1 MLTKKIRSTTNHR
14 SQGFLCWK
22 KQGYTE
28 QREISD
34 FLSIGRADTNQLI
47 LEDPFASRHHARIEY
62 KKDKGF
68 FILKDMNSKNGLL
81 LNGNRIYQ
89 AVLSDKDVIKVGETV
104 FLFSFERYN
113 NKWQL
118 TTQSTNEIW
127 NDQLARIPYLS
138 QNNYPVLLQGAS
150 GTGKEI
156 MARLIHKH
164 SPRNQSPMVTIN
176 CGALTESL
184 VESELFGHTKGSY
197 TGAVSHRQGAFLSAN
212 GGTLFL
218 DEVGELPLTLQP
230 KLLRAIEY
238 QEIKPVG
245 SDKTFKTDVR
255 IVAATH
261 QDLTEKIQKKQFRE
275 DLYYRLNVISIKIP
289 NLRDRMEDFDNF
301 LEMFSV
307 KYGVS
312 FSKTAIEYFKKYP
325 WPGNIRELKNTVAR
339 AKALFTTQVIDRER
353 AKLLLDNGE
362 DIMKKDQSTQ
372 EPLTLKE
379 IERNVIINL
388 LKKYDGH
395 QSKVAKELDIP
406 RSSLSDRLGK
416 LRINPKMFKPA
427 KTKST
432 RPVQWK

>member
-1 MLTKKIRSTTNHR
+1 MLTKKIRSPINHR

-34 FLSIGRADTNQLI
+34 FLSIGRGETNQLI
-47 LEDPFASRHHARIEY
+47 LQDPFVSRHHARIEY
-62 KKDKGF
+62 KKEKGF
-68 FILKDMNSKNGLL
+68 FILKDMNSKNGLF

-89 AVLSDKDVIKVGETV
+89 AVLSDKDAIKIGETV
-104 FLFSFERYN
+104 FFFSFERYN
-113 NKWQL
+113 NTWQL
-118 TTQSTNEIW
+118 TTQSANETW
-127 NDQLARIPYLS
+127 NDQLARIPHLS
-138 QNNYPVLLQGAS
+138 QNDYPVLLQGAS

-164 SPRNQSPMVTIN
+164 SPRNQSPIVTIN

-197 TGAVSHRQGAFLSAN
+197 TGALNNRQGAFLSAN

-238 QEIKPVG
+238 QEVKPVG
-245 SDKTFKTDVR
+245 SDKTLKTDVR
-255 IVAATH
+255 VIAATH
-261 QDLTEKIQKKQFRE
+261 QDLTEKIRKHQFRE

-312 FSKTAIEYFKKYP
+312 FSKTAIEYFKQYP
-325 WPGNIRELKNTVAR
+325 WPGNIRELKNTVLR
-339 AKALFTTQVIDRER
+339 AKALFATQAVDREKAR
-353 AKLLLDNGE
+353 LLLDNGE
-362 DIMKKDQSTQ
+362 NLIKKARTTKVAS
-372 EPLTLKE
+372 TLKE
-379 IERNVIINL
+379 MERNVMINL
-388 LKKYDGH
+388 LKKHAGH
-395 QSKVAKELDIP
+395 QTKVAKELDIP

-416 LRINPKMFKPA
+416 LRINPKTFKPM
-427 KTKST
+427 KSN
-432 RPVQWK
+432 RPVQ

>member
-1 MLTKKIRSTTNHR
+1 MLTKKIRSHINHHP
-14 SQGFLCWK
+14 QGFLCWK

-34 FLSIGRADTNQLI
+34 FLSIGRAETNQLI
-47 LEDPFASRHHARIEY
+47 LEDQFISRHHARIEY

-68 FILKDMNSKNGLL
+68 FVLRDMNSKNGLF

-118 TTQSTNEIW
+118 TTQSANEIW
-127 NDQLARIPYLS
+127 NDQLARVPHLS
-138 QNNYPVLLQGAS
+138 QNDYPVLLQGAS

-197 TGAVSHRQGAFLSAN
+197 TGALNSRQGAFLSAN

-255 IVAATH
+255 VIAATH

-339 AKALFTTQVIDRER
+339 AKALFMAQVIDREK

-362 DIMKKDQSTQ
+362 DIVKQAQTTQ

-388 LKKYDGH
+388 LKKHDGH
-395 QSKVAKELDIP
+395 QSKVAEELDIP

-416 LRINPKMFKPA
+416 LRINPKMFKPS
-427 KTKST
+427 KSVKSN
-432 RPVQWK
+432 RSVQ

>member
-1 MLTKKIRSTTNHR
+1 MT
-14 SQGFLCWK
+14 LC
-22 KQGYTE
+22 
-28 QREISD
+28 RISD
-34 FLSIGRADTNQLI
+34 FLSIGRAETNQLI
-47 LEDPFASRHHARIEY
+47 LEDLFVSRHHARIEY
-62 KKDKGF
+62 KKEKGF
-68 FILKDMNSKNGLL
+68 FILKDMNSKNGLF

-89 AVLSDKDVIKVGETV
+89 AVLSDKDAIKVGETI

-113 NKWQL
+113 NTWQL
-118 TTQSTNEIW
+118 TTQSANEVW
-127 NDQLARIPYLS
+127 NDQLARIPHLS
-138 QNNYPVLLQGAS
+138 QNDYPVLLQGAS

-164 SPRNQSPMVTIN
+164 FPRNQNSIVTIN

-197 TGAVSHRQGAFLSAN
+197 TGAISHRQGAFLSAN

-238 QEIKPVG
+238 QEVKPVG

-255 IVAATH
+255 IIAATH

-275 DLYYRLNVISIKIP
+275 NLYYRLNVISIKIP
-289 NLRDRMEDFDNF
+289 NLRDRMEDFDSF
-301 LEMFSV
+301 LELFSV

-325 WPGNIRELKNTVAR
+325 WPGNIRELKNTMAR
-339 AKALFTTQVIDRER
+339 AKALFMTQVIDREK

-362 DIMKKDQSTQ
+362 NIMKKTKTPQ
-372 EPLTLKE
+372 ETFTLKE

-388 LKKYDGH
+388 LKKHDGH
-395 QSKVAKELDIP
+395 QTRVAEELDIP
-406 RSSLSDRLGK
+406 RSSLNDRLGK
-416 LRINPKMFKPA
+416 LRINPKIFKT
-427 KTKST
+427 TKSVKPNS
-432 RPVQWK
+432 PVQ

>member
-1 MLTKKIRSTTNHR
+1 MLTKKIRSPINHR
-14 SQGFLCWK
+14 SQGFLSWK
-22 KQGYTE
+22 KQSYTE
-28 QREISD
+28 QREIND
-34 FLSIGRADTNQLI
+34 FLSIGRAETNQLI
-47 LEDPFASRHHARIEY
+47 LEDQFASRHHARIEY

-68 FILKDMNSKNGLL
+68 FILRDMNSKNGLF

-89 AVLSDKDVIKVGETV
+89 AVLSDKDVIKIGETV

-113 NKWQL
+113 SNWRL
-118 TTQSTNEIW
+118 TTQSANEVW
-127 NDQLARIPYLS
+127 NDQLARIPHLS

-156 MARLIHKH
+156 IARLIHKH
-164 SPRNQSPMVTIN
+164 SPRNQNPIVTIN

-197 TGAVSHRQGAFLSAN
+197 TGAFNNRQGAFLSAN

-218 DEVGELPLTLQP
+218 DEVGELPLALQP

-238 QEIKPVG
+238 QEVKPVG

-255 IVAATH
+255 IIAATH

-307 KYGVS
+307 KYGVT
-312 FSKTAIEYFKKYP
+312 FSKTAIEYFKGYL

-339 AKALFTTQVIDRER
+339 AKALFTAQVIDGEK

-362 DIMKKDQSTQ
+362 NIMQKTSSTQ

-379 IERNVIINL
+379 IERNAIINL
-388 LKKYDGH
+388 LKKHDGH
-395 QSKVAKELDIP
+395 QTRVAEELDIP

-416 LRINPKMFKPA
+416 LRINPKLFKPNR
-427 KTKST
+427 S
-432 RPVQWK
+432 V